1 MPPAPVP
8 ERPVLVATAAFDG
21 DLRAA
26 QAAGHL
32 GRGIERAGLMPPDLC
47 PVADGGAGTVEALLP
62 VLGGELVPAAA
73 PAAGAQLALLEDGGT
88 ALVEPPRDD
97 TGDSSAVGALVC
109 AAVEAGA
116 GVVVLAAGGAGV
128 IDGGAGALAAIAD
141 HGGLRGAALVVLC
154 GVRTPYEQAAGAD
167 VMPRGSARDP
177 RGVPMGGA
185 AGGLA
190 GALWA
195 AHGATLAPAGAW
207 MLDALGFDARM
218 RRARAVVC
226 GAGRLDE
233 RTLRGGVLGEIGTR
247 TRQGGV
253 PLHAV
258 VGHDGLDGF
267 GRRLI
272 DLQVV
277 QEAGT
282 GAALEASGER
292 LGRALATGEA

>member
-1 MPPAPVP
+1 MPSAPVP
-8 ERPVLVATAAFDG
+8 ARPVLVATAAFDG

-128 IDGGAGALAAIAD
+128 TDGGAGALAAIAD

-167 VMPRGSARDP
+167 VM
-177 RGVPMGGA
+177 PMGGA

-292 LGRALATGEA
+292 LARALATGEA

>member
-128 IDGGAGALAAIAD
+128 TDGGAGALAAIAD

-167 VMPRGSARDP
+167 VM
-177 RGVPMGGA
+177 PMGGA

-292 LGRALATGEA
+292 LARALATGEA

>member
-1 MPPAPVP
+1 MPSAPVP

-21 DLRAA
+21 DLSAA

-128 IDGGAGALAAIAD
+128 TDGGAGALAAIAD

-167 VMPRGSARDP
+167 VM
-177 RGVPMGGA
+177 PMGGA

-292 LGRALATGEA
+292 LARALATGEA

>member
-1 MPPAPVP
+1 
-8 ERPVLVATAAFDG
+8 
-21 DLRAA
+21 
-26 QAAGHL
+26 
-32 GRGIERAGLMPPDLC
+32 
-47 PVADGGAGTVEALLP
+47 
-62 VLGGELVPAAA
+62 
-73 PAAGAQLALLEDGGT
+73 
-88 ALVEPPRDD
+88 
-97 TGDSSAVGALVC
+97 
-109 AAVEAGA
+109 
-116 GVVVLAAGGAGV
+116 
-128 IDGGAGALAAIAD
+128 
-141 HGGLRGAALVVLC
+141 
-154 GVRTPYEQAAGAD
+154 
-167 VMPRGSARDP
+167 
-177 RGVPMGGA
+177 MGGA

-258 VGHDGLDGF
+258 VAHDGLDGF